1 MKINA
6 DLLIQELSLALK
18 DYFELKEI
26 KRISNDLLLVFE
38 NGQSFQLSLIEK

>member
-18 DYFELKEI
+18 DYFELK
-26 KRISNDLLLVFE
+26 KNKTTF
-38 NGQSFQLSLIEK
+38 